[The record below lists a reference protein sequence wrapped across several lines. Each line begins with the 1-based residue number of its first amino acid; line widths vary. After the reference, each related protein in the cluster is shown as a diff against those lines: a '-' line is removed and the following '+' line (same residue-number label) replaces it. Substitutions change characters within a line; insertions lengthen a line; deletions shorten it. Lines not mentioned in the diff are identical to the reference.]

1 MRRLLAAAFGFLFL
15 VTLVGSTPVTLQ
27 AATKTLAGKVT
38 AVSAD
43 SVTVTGKDGEW
54 KLVVDAKTTVV
65 GRGLGTK
72 AKEMKGEQKP
82 TQITEF
88 VKVGDEVSA
97 KYDDVT
103 KHAQEVRVTKPVEP
117 PAAKK

>member
-1 MRRLLAAAFGFLFL
+1 MRRLLAATFGFLFL
-15 VTLVGSTPVTLQ
+15 VTLVGSTPVTLL

-38 AVSAD
+38 AVTAD
-43 SVTVTGKDGEW
+43 SVTVSGKEGEW
-54 KLVVDAKTTVV
+54 KLTVDAKTTVV

-82 TQITEF
+82 TQIMDF

-117 PAAKK
+117 AAPKK

>member
-1 MRRLLAAAFGFLFL
+1 MRRLMAAAFGFLFL

-27 AATKTLAGKVT
+27 AATEGVAGKVP

-54 KLVVDAKTTVV
+54 KLAVDGKTTVV

-82 TQITEF
+82 TQVTEF
-88 VKVGDEVSA
+88 VKVGDEVTA

-103 KHAQEVRVTKPVEP
+103 KHAAEIRVTKPVEP
-117 PAAKK
+117 AAPKK

>member
-38 AVSAD
+38 AVSSNA
-43 SVTVTGKDGEW
+43 VTVTGKDGEL
-54 KLVVDAKTTVV
+54 KLAVDAKTTVV

-82 TQITEF
+82 TQIVDF

-103 KHAQEVRVTKPVEP
+103 KHAEEIRVTKPVEP
-117 PAAKK
+117 PAPKK

>member
-1 MRRLLAAAFGFLFL
+1 MRRLLAVSFGFLFL
-15 VTLVGSTPVTLQ
+15 AALVTSTSATLA

-38 AVSAD
+38 AISAD
-43 SVTVTGKDGEW
+43 SITVTGKDGEW

-65 GRGLGTK
+65 GRGMGTK

-82 TQITEF
+82 TVITEF
-88 VKVGDEVSA
+88 VKTGDEVSA

-117 PAAKK
+117 PAPKK

>member
-1 MRRLLAAAFGFLFL
+1 MKRILPASFGFLFL
-15 VTLVGSTPVTLQ
+15 AALVASSSSTLL
-27 AATKTLAGKVT
+27 AATKTVAGKVS

-43 SVTVTGKDGEW
+43 AITVAGKDGDL
-54 KLVVDAKTTVV
+54 KLVVDSKTTVV

-72 AKEMKGEQKP
+72 SKELKGENKP
-82 TQITEF
+82 TQITDL

-97 KYDDVT
+97 KYDDAS
-103 KHAQEVRVTKPVEP
+103 KHADEVRVTKAAA

>member
-15 VTLVGSTPVTLQ
+15 VTLVGSTPVTLE

-38 AVSAD
+38 AVSSNA
-43 SVTVTGKDGEW
+43 VTVTGKDGEL
-54 KLVVDAKTTVV
+54 KLAVDAKTTVV

-82 TQITEF
+82 TQIVDF

-103 KHAQEVRVTKPVEP
+103 KHAEEIRVTKPVEP
-117 PAAKK
+117 PAPKK

>member
-1 MRRLLAAAFGFLFL
+1 MRRLLTFSCGVVLLAGLAGVPA
-15 VTLVGSTPVTLQ
+15 VVQ
-27 AATKTLAGKVT
+27 AATRTIAGKVT
-38 AVSAD
+38 AVTAD

-54 KLVVDAKTTVV
+54 KLSVDAKTTVV

-72 AKEMKGEQKP
+72 AKEMQGEQKP
-82 TQITEF
+82 TQITDF
-88 VKVGDEVSA
+88 VKTGDEVSA

-103 KHAQEVRVTKPVEP
+103 KHAQEIRVTKPVEP

>member
-1 MRRLLAAAFGFLFL
+1 MRRLLAATFGFLFL
-15 VTLVGSTPVTLQ
+15 VTLVGATPVTLQ

-43 SVTVTGKDGEW
+43 SVTVTGKEGEL

-82 TQITEF
+82 TQVTEF

-103 KHAQEVRVTKPVEP
+103 KHAQEIRVTKPVEP
-117 PAAKK
+117 PAVKK